1 MNRLVMTF
9 AAVAV
14 VLVGAL
20 AYVASNVGESF
31 PVTEPEGNVLG
42 NPAGMVDRIDFV
54 ETAPLWAAGK
64 PERVEVIGAAPARV
78 TLNDPRGQF
87 PRAGSWT
94 GPEVS
99 AVMPFTEL
107 IPSWNPDCPP
117 ETGIR
122 LDVRVR
128 DAGGRWSLW
137 LYMGSWGKTVGREK
151 RVTRDESAGAAV
163 HIDYLRLRKPADAYQ
178 AKIAF
183 YSFSLD
189 EKVNPSVRRLAVC
202 YSGIVED
209 GGDRAGWGRDSS
221 FGPHPGPLPS
231 TGEGINAWARDL
243 GVPFRA
249 QTVEHK
255 ALKGEICSPTSV
267 SMVMQ
272 HWGFDRPTAENALA
286 IYDPE
291 YDLFGNWG
299 RAVAWAGQN
308 GFDAYLRRFRDFEQV
323 KEMIAA
329 GQPIV
334 ASVRFKEGECPSFV
348 MKKTSGHLIVIR
360 GMTAAGD
367 VIVND
372 PASKEKGDGAIYRA
386 DDVTRAWLDKG
397 GVGYVI
403 RRGGR

>member
-1 MNRLVMTF
+1 MNRLVITF
-9 AAVAV
+9 GLVAV

-20 AYVASNVGESF
+20 AYVAFNVGRPS
-31 PVTEPEGNVLG
+31 PVTEAEGNILG
-42 NPAGMVDRIDFV
+42 NPAGMVDRIEFV
-54 ETAPLWAAGK
+54 ETAPAWSAGK
-64 PERVEVIGAAPARV
+64 LERVEVVGATPARV
-78 TLNDPRGQF
+78 TLNDSRGQF
-87 PRAGSWT
+87 PRMGSWT

-99 AVMPFTEL
+99 AGMPFTEL
-107 IPSWNPDCPP
+107 LPSWNPDCPP

-128 DAGGRWSLW
+128 GEGGRWTPW
-137 LYMGSWGKTVGREK
+137 LYMGSWGKTVGKEK
-151 RVTRDESAGAAV
+151 RVTRDDSSGAAV
-163 HIDYLRLRKPADAYQ
+163 HIDYLKLRRPADAYQ
-178 AKIAF
+178 AKITF
-183 YSFSLD
+183 YSFALD
-189 EKVNPSVRRLAVC
+189 EKVNPAVRRLAVC
-202 YSGIVED
+202 YSGIVEEEVR
-209 GGDRAGWGRDSS
+209 RAGGAES
-221 FGPHPGPLPS
+221 PGQ
-231 TGEGINAWARDL
+231 WARDL

-272 HWGFDRPTAENALA
+272 YWGFDRPTAENALA

-308 GFDAYLRRFRDFEQV
+308 GFDAYLRRFRDFDQV
-323 KEMIAA
+323 KGTIAA
-329 GQPIV
+329 GQPII

-348 MKKTSGHLIVIR
+348 MKKTGGHLIVIR

-367 VIVND
+367 FIVND
-372 PASKEKGDGAIYRA
+372 PASKEKGNGTIYRA
-386 DDVTRAWLDKG
+386 EDVKRAWMDKG

-403 RRGGR
+403 GRGGSITGGR

>member
-1 MNRLVMTF
+1 MKRLVMIF
-9 AAVAV
+9 ASLAV
-14 VLVGAL
+14 VPVGAL
-20 AYVASNVGESF
+20 AYVASNVGKSS
-31 PVTEPEGNVLG
+31 PDAEPEGNVLG
-42 NPAGMVDRIDFV
+42 NPDGMVDRVEFV
-54 ETAPLWAAGK
+54 DTAPAWGAGK
-64 PERVEVIGAAPARV
+64 LDRIEVIAGIPARV

-87 PRAGSWT
+87 PRVGSWT

-99 AVMPFTEL
+99 AAMPFTEL
-107 IPSWNPDCPP
+107 LPSWNPDCPP
-117 ETGIR
+117 DTGIR
-122 LDVRVR
+122 LDLRVR
-128 DAGGRWSLW
+128 DANGGRWSPW
-137 LYMGSWGKTVGREK
+137 LYMGSWGKTVGKEK
-151 RVTRDESAGAAV
+151 RVTRDESSGAAV
-163 HIDYLRLRKPADAYQ
+163 HIDYLKLRKPADAYQ
-178 AKIAF
+178 ARITF

-189 EKVNPSVRRLAVC
+189 EKVNPSVRRLTVC
-202 YSGIVED
+202 YSGVIED
-209 GGDRAGWGRDSS
+209 GGDRAGGGRNSPV
-221 FGPHPGPLPS
+221 GRHPDPLPS
-231 TGEGINAWARDL
+231 TGEGKAWARDL

-267 SMVMQ
+267 SMVLQ

-329 GQPIV
+329 GQPII

-348 MKKTSGHLIVIR
+348 MKKTAGHLIVIR
-360 GMTAAGD
+360 GMTPDGD

-372 PASKEKGDGAIYRA
+372 PASTEKGNNAIYRA
-386 DDVTRAWLDKG
+386 QDVRRAWLDKG
-397 GVGYVI
+397 GVGYLI
-403 RRGGR
+403 GRGGR